1 MTSAVGPPAT
11 TALMAC
17 SRAGAVT
24 KSISPLTL
32 TTDTPSWSATKVVI
46 ESGADNG
53 DPSSGPSVWCKRN
66 LPYELREE
74 EDLNTCPA
82 TNHASLPIER
92 AHCNAAL
99 GRPNVRFAVRLHRY
113 RRHSADDHHFQR
125 GSAAPVGP
133 ASAAEPDRFARR
145 VGSPDHRGRTADR
158 DDARRAVLRSH
169 GRL

>member
-1 MTSAVGPPAT
+1 MTSAAGPPAT
-11 TALMAC
+11 TALMVC

-32 TTDTPSWSATKVVI
+32 TTDTPSVSATNVVI

-66 LPYELREE
+66 LPCELREE

-82 TNHASLPIER
+82 TDHASLPIER

-99 GRPNVRFAVRLHRY
+99 GRPDVRFAVGFRQHRY
-113 RRHSADDHHFQR
+113 HRADRHCFQR
-125 GSAAPVGP
+125 RSAAT
-133 ASAAEPDRFARR
+133 ASPTFAAESDRFAP
-145 VGSPDHRGRTADR
+145 GGGPQNHRSCTP
-158 DDARRAVLRSH
+158 H
-169 GRL
+169 GAA